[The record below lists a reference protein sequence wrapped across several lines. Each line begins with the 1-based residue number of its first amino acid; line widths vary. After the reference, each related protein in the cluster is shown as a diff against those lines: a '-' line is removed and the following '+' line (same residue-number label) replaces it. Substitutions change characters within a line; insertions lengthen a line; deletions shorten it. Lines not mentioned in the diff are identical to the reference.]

1 MALIFVA
8 ALLHRLADSREK
20 QRLPNIDS
28 PQFVKF
34 QRSFYLVYFLAL
46 LGDWLQ
52 GPYVYKLYS
61 YYGYREDMIAVL
73 YTAGF
78 ASSVVLGTFTGSLA
92 DIVGRKKIALAYC
105 VIYVICCLTKLSP
118 N

>member
-1 MALIFVA
+1 
-8 ALLHRLADSREK
+8 
-20 QRLPNIDS
+20 
-28 PQFVKF
+28 
-34 QRSFYLVYFLAL
+34 
-46 LGDWLQ
+46 
-52 GPYVYKLYS
+52 
-61 YYGYREDMIAVL
+61 MIAVL

-118 N
+118 NFSVLLIGRIMGGESKSNTIAYIFKGCSILFEDTWGFGKTNSFQLQFMLHNDLFDNRCGYINAFQCF

>member
-1 MALIFVA
+1 
-8 ALLHRLADSREK
+8 
-20 QRLPNIDS
+20 
-28 PQFVKF
+28 
-34 QRSFYLVYFLAL
+34 
-46 LGDWLQ
+46 
-52 GPYVYKLYS
+52 
-61 YYGYREDMIAVL
+61 MIAVL

-118 N
+118 SFSVLLIGRIMGGESKSNTIAYILKGTCDLKQNGT

>member
-1 MALIFVA
+1 M
-8 ALLHRLADSREK
+8 
-20 QRLPNIDS
+20 
-28 PQFVKF
+28 
-34 QRSFYLVYFLAL
+34 
-46 LGDWLQ
+46 
-52 GPYVYKLYS
+52 
-61 YYGYREDMIAVL
+61 L

-118 N
+118 NFSVLLIGRIMGGESKSNTICSIYFQRIM